1 MLDVVNRLRS
11 GDEQAFSHLFHTYW
25 KKLFS
30 VAYRRVNDEQL
41 AQDITQDVFMQLWDK
56 RETLNINSSN
66 IEYYLLKSIKNKV
79 INHYT
84 SAQVKQSVLN
94 KVMERMEQIQDEIYD
109 PKRYQELEN
118 YVDDQIEQ
126 FPQTMKAVFLMRSE
140 QLSIREIASR
150 LNLSEQTVKN
160 NTTEALHRL
169 KRSLHKKFSKEDIL
183 IISILALLTQ
193 S

>member
-1 MLDVVNRLRS
+1 MLDVVNRMRS
-11 GDEQAFSHLFHTYW
+11 GDEHAFAYLFHTYW

-30 VAYRRVNDEQL
+30 IAYRRVNDEQL
-41 AQDITQDVFMQLWDK
+41 AQDITQDVFVQLWDK
-56 RETLNINSSN
+56 REILNINPSN

-79 INHYT
+79 INYY
-84 SAQVKQSVLN
+84 SSRQVKESVLKN
-94 KVMERMEQIQDEIYD
+94 VMLRMKEIQEEVYD
-109 PKRYQELEN
+109 PKRYQELED
-118 YVDDQIEQ
+118 YVDDQIER

-140 QLSIREIASR
+140 QLSISEIAR
-150 LNLSEQTVKN
+150 KLNLSEQTVKN

-183 IISILALLTQ
+183 IISIFVVLTQ